1 MVKIRLARRGRKK
14 LALFDIVVANVTAP
28 RDGRFIEKIGSYN
41 PNTIPATI
49 VLNEDSA
56 LNWLMTGAQPT
67 DTTRAI
73 LSYRGILY
81 KKHLQIG
88 VNKGAITQ
96 EAADEKFNAWKEGKD
111 SKISGRVDSLATAKA
126 DAAKVRLVAESK
138 VNADRKAAQEAKLA
152 AEIAAANPAPAAE
165 VEEAPVAAEVAAEV
179 VEASA
184 PVEEVVAES
193 ATVAEAVAG
202 EKVAEAPVAEVVKTP
217 APVEEVVAE
226 APAPEVIAE
235 TPAVEEAETV
245 AEVAAVEQ
253 AETVAEVAAED
264 AESPAAKAE

>member
-28 RDGRFIEKIGSYN
+28 RDGRFIEKIGTYN

-126 DAAKVRLVAESK
+126 DAAKVRLVAENK
-138 VNADRKAAQEAKLA
+138 VNTDRKAAQDAKLA
-152 AEIAAANPAPAAE
+152 AEIAAANPAPA
-165 VEEAPVAAEVAAEV
+165 VEVAAEVAEAPAAEAVAEESPVSAEATPVESTPEVTEAPAAKAV
-179 VEASA
+179 VEET
-184 PVEEVVAES
+184 PVAEAVTEVVAE
-193 ATVAEAVAG
+193 TAV
-202 EKVAEAPVAEVVKTP
+202 
-217 APVEEVVAE
+217 VEET
-226 APAPEVIAE
+226 APEVVE
-235 TPAVEEAETV
+235 TPA
-245 AEVAAVEQ
+245 AEVAPEEIVET
-253 AETVAEVAAED
+253 AAAVAAED
-264 AESPAAKAE
+264 TESPAAKAE

>member
-165 VEEAPVAAEVAAEV
+165 VVEAPVAPEEVAASV
-179 VEASA
+179 
-184 PVEEVVAES
+184 PVEEVVAEP
-193 ATVAEAVAG
+193 AAVAEAVAG